1 MKNNDLSW
9 SPTFPT
15 SILLASEDHNL
26 YTFDIRRLSTPSQ
39 IYKAHVSAVTSCDW
53 SPTGT
58 EFVSGGWDRTL
69 RIWQEGHGT
78 HPEVYHTKRMQRV
91 LASAFTADA
100 RYVLSGSDDGNV
112 RVWKANASEKLG
124 IVTARERS
132 AIEYRDALKKRW
144 EMDAEI
150 GKVQRYAHSCLI
162 EGGTVRCFLTKLM
175 IQESAFTETR
185 VQGWAAQTDDGRG
198 RPRQGGAAA
207 AAYARGREQTQ
218 GGTEESGHR
227 RTELTYCNID
237 ALLLSLI
244 RIFAR
249 TSFLPCKEL

>member
-91 LASAFTADA
+91 LAAAFTADA
-100 RYVLSGSDDGNV
+100 RFVLSGSDDGNV

-132 AIEYRDALKKRW
+132 AIEYRNALKERW
-144 EMDAEI
+144 KMDAEI
-150 GKVQRYAHSCLI
+150 GKVQRYARLI
-162 EGGTVRCFLTKLM
+162 DPAVLCVRTDGFILTRS
-175 IQESAFTETR
+175 I
-185 VQGWAAQTDDGRG
+185 
-198 RPRQGGAAA
+198 
-207 AAYARGREQTQ
+207 
-218 GGTEESGHR
+218 
-227 RTELTYCNID
+227 I
-237 ALLLSLI
+237 
-244 RIFAR
+244 
-249 TSFLPCKEL
+249 

>member
-15 SILLASEDHNL
+15 SILLASEDHDL

-91 LASAFTADA
+91 LATGFTADA
-100 RYVLSGSDDGNV
+100 RFVLSGSDDGNV

-132 AIEYRDALKKRW
+132 AIEYRNALKERW
-144 EMDAEI
+144 KMDTEI
-150 GKVQRYAHSCLI
+150 GKVQRYVHGCLI
-162 EGGTVRCFLTKLM
+162 DPAVLYTLTVSTNHGRWYRSRHLPKPVYKAGQLKRTMEEADRVKEERRRRHTRAG
-175 IQESAFTETR
+175 ESKPKAER
-185 VQGWAAQTDDGRG
+185 KKVVIA
-198 RPRQGGAAA
+198 
-207 AAYARGREQTQ
+207 EQ
-218 GGTEESGHR
+218 S
-227 RTELTYCNID
+227 
-237 ALLLSLI
+237 
-244 RIFAR
+244 
-249 TSFLPCKEL
+249 